1 MLVHIVMIK
10 ISASSETEKKE
21 RISLLKDS
29 LDRLPSLIP
38 EIKYYDVGVNTSTR
52 SNAYDMAVVS
62 EFENADDLSI
72 YRDHP
77 EHQKV
82 VRLLDGIKED
92 VVVVDYKK

>member
-10 ISASSETEKKE
+10 ISASSETEKKKS
-21 RISLLKDS
+21 IFMLKDS
-29 LDRLPSLIP
+29 LDKLPSMIP
-38 EIKYYDVGVNTSTR
+38 EIKYYDVGVNISTR
-52 SNAYDMAVVS
+52 SNAYDLVVVS
-62 EFENADDLSI
+62 EFEDAGALSI

-92 VVVVDYKK
+92 VVVFYYEK

>member
-10 ISASSETEKKE
+10 ISASLETEKKE

-29 LDRLPSLIP
+29 LDKLPSLIP
-38 EIKYYDVGVNTSTR
+38 EIKYYDVGVNKSTR
-52 SNAYDMAVVS
+52 SNAYDLVVVS
-62 EFENADDLSI
+62 EFEDAGALSI

-92 VVVVDYKK
+92 VVVVDYEK